1 MSTKLANAS
10 QQDTSTTSDQIT
22 AYMNAYGLDSNME
35 ELSKALDAWAEVANV
50 SAADVGE
57 LAAASQKAAS
67 TANTVGVSMDQLASQ
82 IATIESVTKD
92 APENIGNGLKTI
104 YARFS
109 DISMGETLD
118 DGVNLGQVTG
128 ALSNVGVDVLDS
140 NGKMREVGNIMEDLM
155 DVWGQMD
162 TTQKNA
168 IATTL
173 AGKYQLARF
182 EALMNRSDLYDSFKQ
197 SAQEGKDKGTLD
209 VMNEK
214 YVESLEGRLNKLQA
228 TFEGV
233 LNNFFNSSDFYG
245 FVDGLTQ
252 ALELLESFV
261 NSLGD
266 ASNLLLGIA
275 SIIGSITK
283 QQIGTGISN
292 FISNRQREKIEGK
305 NEATKAQLLS
315 QFGTDQESKL
325 TDSQKSILNY
335 AQKTTKLSSA
345 MSEEQKERQNDI
357 LNRQLEAERKA
368 NLSSQKYNDD
378 LMSTALAYQ
387 VVTGDSSLLSKGK
400 DGKIDLTDFA
410 KTYYTE
416 PEGMKISAKE
426 LQVYDGQF
434 GALYEAFSNIEKKT
448 VKITEDMQAISK
460 AGGDVAKTENAILDG
475 AIDISSVVG
484 KLRKEGIFIP
494 SSMKEILNLLDQMLD
509 VTDLE
514 EKEVTELL
522 AKIKEVAQEQAKAAQ
537 GASKG
542 SVDTPD
548 TLQIKKDQA
557 AADKKSLEAVDREGQ
572 GFVEQLT
579 QQDILTKI
587 TGIVAGLGSLAF
599 AIQTVQNLGSIWSND
614 DLTIGDKILETIMN
628 VSMALPM
635 LVSGASD
642 VKDGITT
649 LGDAWVTAA
658 KARIVQKT
666 AEAAA
671 NEAEAVTT
679 AQATAAEV
687 AKSAANE
694 VEAATA
700 TAATTA
706 NVGLAASMAAVAAP
720 ILAVVAALAAV
731 GVAVYAAVEAYN
743 ADANAANAAAEQQK
757 AYAESLQNTSS
768 EFSTF
773 ETNIDS
779 YEKARAALGELTQG
793 TDEYNNKLQEVN
805 QSLMEALDI
814 YPELAKYV
822 TRSSDG
828 SLYIASSDLSAF
840 ESEKENLQSKGN
852 SVSNILKAAEL
863 QASLKSDNTDTRRK
877 ITVSD
882 IWDDNAKHFQLPDV
896 MTEKEYASVMDLI
909 SYSGEQS
916 VFNAQAVGEA
926 IGKSASDPMTKAIV
940 EGGDKL
946 VEAFHNQQD
955 QERAIQLQREEGLK
969 NYLGSE
975 YEANSASTNALSFLS
990 KDNGFI
996 DKSYDRALNDMSE
1009 LDTKT
1014 LASWYASLIGGKAD
1028 GEKVTNAQGEEL
1040 DVTRETMQSALASAQ
1055 ALESAAKKWNSVAEK
1070 FANIADSSFSQ
1081 DVDVDTGS
1089 MLEQW
1094 QPNGEIDVSGIGK
1107 TKQRELSNW
1116 LEEGNDLTPEDL
1128 GIDDDWAIDAGFE
1141 SAQSFAESFSNG
1153 LEEALSG
1160 QTELDNL
1167 LNGEAP
1173 GNAKEF
1179 EEQAEKIKKL
1189 VDELDELESAYD
1201 RGYLSESD
1209 YDDKLIELSSNYKD
1223 VSEEVNELKT
1233 AQKEAKKVQED
1244 YIEALFNYG
1253 KDSKEAKEATEKLEK
1268 AQKNLRETQSKLKS
1282 AMLLQEWVDAKDKV
1296 NEYLDALD
1304 SAEQGSDQYNESIR
1318 NLSDEFTAMLG
1329 VDISS
1334 WSDAQKEAFFTNEQ
1348 NANDL
1353 RAALNGDYEAYMR
1366 VKVAASNAIFAKLNL
1381 DDTQFRDVLTGI
1393 QQYATSGE
1401 FATLVAGATIDDQE
1415 FLNTLATML
1424 TSMNLTADQI
1434 DGICKGLASIN
1445 INAEVVEWEE
1455 IPTAFSYSDSTES
1468 ANPGM
1473 ITGVTETKK
1482 IPKRI
1487 VFTKTGGTD
1496 SDYRDAFRGSGG
1508 SANTYPSSD
1517 DSGSGSGGSGG
1528 SGGGSDDSGSDDNY
1542 DDSVEEFLE
1551 DEHDLYEKVN
1561 TELEKTENHLDGIA
1575 EKYDRLVG
1583 FEKID
1588 NMDEQIADYNK
1599 LIDLQKQKLEIERQ
1613 EAEDQKNKLLG
1624 FGITFDENGIIQ
1636 NYADVYN
1643 RLLQDYNALV
1653 TEYNNSTD
1661 KAYKE
1666 TLKEQMEAAK
1676 ESLDN
1681 FEDCVDRYDELIG
1694 DEILSAENQIE
1705 EYYHKIEDMR
1715 IEAMKDAY
1723 DAVDDLKDLFEVGNQ
1738 LEGLWSGYDSDSPF
1752 RDLLTDVADL
1762 EDYFNLAE
1770 GAADTMYDTI
1780 IQRNRELAN
1789 QATTDEER
1797 DKYNKIADWYENA
1810 KETTGPNGT
1819 GTIDVRTRWLNYLL
1833 SDEGKSDFG
1842 SNTAEYVEMLKQAY
1856 KDTAQEMLDAEQKYK
1871 DAVEAVVD
1879 GYEEIS
1885 DEFDK
1890 VADSYDQIIDNLDHT
1905 VSMIETLDG
1914 DQAYD
1919 KIIAI
1924 TQKQVDV
1931 YNDALKQ
1938 QRQSLDYWEGQL
1950 QNAISQG
1957 LDDDI
1962 ISTLKEKVAD
1972 AQSELNDLAESAAE
1986 AVKTIYENETDKYLE
2001 AFKNAAL
2008 GTDDADFQEMQW
2020 EQAKTNAE
2028 QYLDTVERAYQV
2040 EKLRNKYQQMINNSN
2055 DPTIQKQ
2062 ISKAMKEQLEYL
2074 NSKVKL
2080 SEYDLNYANAQL
2092 EVLQKR
2098 IALEEAQRNKSTM
2111 KLKRDSQGNYSYV
2124 YTADQD
2130 DLLSKQQDLAD
2141 AENNGYEI
2149 SKENYSSQ
2157 VDNYMTVINNFVE
2170 NARQIREKYA
2180 NDEAT
2185 ATAQIQA
2192 LWDQVSV
2199 YLSGIQEQ
2207 LSTSEQNML
2216 NSVKQLALDSVGDV
2230 SNTYSDI
2237 ASSMETNMD
2246 EALENIG
2253 VAVNESVVEQIRDLN
2268 KVDAAADTLQK
2279 NLRNSA
2285 IKYKDTAT
2293 QMASSAKNSYDKVET
2308 AIDSAT
2314 AAQKKLTD
2322 ASKEFWNLIAEDQGT
2337 IDKGIAKINEYKDA
2351 VEGLKDSESKT
2362 AQALKDALAQLAQE
2376 KQTSAYWEDMYIR
2389 ERDGLND
2396 TDTGGGDSG
2405 SGDSGNGSDYTDE
2418 EVAFGIAQ
2426 NIYTYG
2432 SWADDPV
2439 RRDRIVERW
2448 GEAIANRAQEIVNE
2462 HYANGT
2468 QGELVNR
2475 DSDVWGYDTGGYTGT
2490 WSDQTI
2496 DSKNGK
2502 VAFLHQKELV
2512 LNSSD
2517 TENILAAIDIV
2528 RNMTDSLKSGG
2539 LSTNLNNVLNTLG
2552 TATSGL
2558 GSSVDQNVHIT
2569 AEFPNATDADDIRQ
2583 ALLSL
2588 NERAY
2593 QVASQPNDFSSSV
2606 RSFYYQ
2612 D

>member
-1 MSTKLANAS
+1 
-10 QQDTSTTSDQIT
+10 
-22 AYMNAYGLDSNME
+22 
-35 ELSKALDAWAEVANV
+35 
-50 SAADVGE
+50 
-57 LAAASQKAAS
+57 
-67 TANTVGVSMDQLASQ
+67 
-82 IATIESVTKD
+82 
-92 APENIGNGLKTI
+92 
-104 YARFS
+104 
-109 DISMGETLD
+109 MGETLD
-118 DGVNLGQVTG
+118 DGVDLGQVTG
-128 ALSNVGVDVLDS
+128 ALANVGVDVLDS

-214 YVESLEGRLNKLQA
+214 YVESLEGKLNKLQA

-275 SIIGSITK
+275 SIVGSITK

-292 FISNRQREKIEGK
+292 FISNRQREKIEAK
-305 NEATKAQLLS
+305 NEATKTQLLS
-315 QFGTDQESKL
+315 QFGTNQESKL

-335 AQKTTKLSSA
+335 AQKTTKLSSI

-357 LNRQLEAERKA
+357 LSRQLEAERKA
-368 NLSSQKYNDD
+368 NLSSQRYNDD
-378 LMSTALAYQ
+378 LKSTALAYQ

-416 PEGMKISAKE
+416 PESMKISAKE
-426 LQVYDGQF
+426 LQMYDGQF
-434 GALYEAFSNIEKKT
+434 GALYESFSNIEKKT

-460 AGGDVAKTENAILDG
+460 AGGDVTKTENAILDG
-475 AIDISSVVG
+475 AIEISSVVG

-494 SSMKEILNLLDQMLD
+494 SSMKEILSLLDQMLD

-522 AKIKEVAQEQAKAAQ
+522 AKIKEVAQEQARAAQ

-542 SVDTPD
+542 SIDTPD
-548 TLQIKKDQA
+548 TLQTKKDQA
-557 AADKKSLEAVDREGQ
+557 AADKKSFEAVNREGQ

-658 KARIVQKT
+658 KARIAQKT
-666 AEAAA
+666 AEAAV

-687 AKSAANE
+687 AKSTANE

-706 NVGLAASMAAVAAP
+706 NAGLAASMAAVAAP

-743 ADANAANAAAEQQK
+743 ADANAAKAAAEQQE

-793 TDEYNNKLQEVN
+793 TDEYNNKLQEAN

-840 ESEKENLQSKGN
+840 ESDKEDLQNKAS

-863 QASLKSDNTDTRRK
+863 QTSLKSDNTDARRK

-882 IWDDNAKHFQLPDV
+882 IWDDKAKHFQLPEV
-896 MTEKEYASVMDLI
+896 MTEKEYASVMDLM

-916 VFNAQAVGEA
+916 VFDAKAVGEA

-946 VEAFHNQQD
+946 IDAFHNQQD
-955 QERAIQLQREEGLK
+955 QESAIQLQREEGLK
-969 NYLGSE
+969 NYLGSD

-990 KDNGFI
+990 KDDGFI
-996 DKSYDRALNDMSE
+996 DKSYNDALNNYSE
-1009 LDTKT
+1009 WSTVD
-1014 LASWYASLIGGKAD
+1014 LAKEYASLIGGKAD

-1040 DVTRETMQSALASAQ
+1040 DVTKETMQSALASAD
-1055 ALESAAKKWNSVAEK
+1055 ALKAAADKWNSVTEK
-1070 FANIADSSFSQ
+1070 FANIAESSFSQ
-1081 DVDVDTGS
+1081 DVGVDTGS

-1094 QPNGEIDVSGIGK
+1094 QPNGEINVSSIGK
-1107 TKQRELSNW
+1107 TKQRELSKW

-1128 GIDDDWAIDAGFE
+1128 GIDDDWAKEAGFE

-1167 LNGEAP
+1167 LNAEVPNEATS
-1173 GNAKEF
+1173 KF
-1179 EEQAEKIKKL
+1179 EEQSEKIKEL
-1189 VDELDELESAYD
+1189 VDELDELESAYNK
-1201 RGYLSESD
+1201 GYLSEED
-1209 YDDKLIELSSNYKD
+1209 YSDKLIELSSNYKNVSDD
-1223 VSEEVNELKT
+1223 VDEVKAAQTAYTKALKKYGDDSEEV
-1233 AQKEAKKVQED
+1233 KK
-1244 YIEALFNYG
+1244 
-1253 KDSKEAKEATEKLEK
+1253 ATDELEK
-1268 AQKNLRETQSKLKS
+1268 AQSKLKG
-1282 AMLLQEWVDAKDKV
+1282 AMLLEEWTDAKDKV
-1296 NEYLDALD
+1296 NEYLDTLN
-1304 SAEQGSDQYNESIR
+1304 STKQGSEQYNESITG
-1318 NLSDEFTAMLG
+1318 LSDEFTAMLG

-1353 RAALNGDYEAYMR
+1353 RDALNGDYDAYMR
-1366 VKVAASNAIFAKLNL
+1366 VKVAASEAIFAKLNL
-1381 DDTQFRDVLTGI
+1381 DDTQFRSVLTSI
-1393 QQYATSGE
+1393 QKYAMSGE
-1401 FATLVAGATIDDQE
+1401 FATLEAG
-1415 FLNTLATML
+1415 FYLNDKQYFNAL
-1424 TSMNLTADQI
+1424 TDILKQTYAAAGSIEGVLNGLESL
-1434 DGICKGLASIN
+1434 GIH
-1445 INAEVVEWEE
+1445 AEVEYEDVPIEYADE
-1455 IPTAFSYSDSTES
+1455 TE
-1468 ANPGM
+1468 ANPKTQKIIKS
-1473 ITGVTETKK
+1473 ITY
-1482 IPKRI
+1482 
-1487 VFTKTGGTD
+1487 TKTGSSIG
-1496 SDYRDAFRGSGG
+1496 DYQEAFGSGGG
-1508 SANTYPSSD
+1508 SANTYSGGSD
-1517 DSGSGSGGSGG
+1517 DSGGSGG
-1528 SGGGSDDSGSDDNY
+1528 SGSSGGSGGSDDSGSDDNY

-1561 TELEKTENHLDGIA
+1561 TELEKTEKHLDGIA

-1599 LIDLQKQKLEIERQ
+1599 LIELQKQKLEIERQ

-1624 FGITFDENGIIQ
+1624 FGVTFDEDGIIQ

-1653 TEYNNSTD
+1653 SEYNNSTD

-1666 TLKEQMEAAK
+1666 TLKDQMDAAK

-1681 FEDCVDRYDELIG
+1681 FEDYIDRYDELIG
-1694 DEILSAENQIE
+1694 DEIQSAENQIE

-1723 DAVDDLKDLFEVGNQ
+1723 DAVDDLKDLFEISNK

-1752 RDLLTDVADL
+1752 RDLITDVADL
-1762 EDYFNLAE
+1762 QDYFNLTE
-1770 GAADTMYDTI
+1770 DAANSMFDTI
-1780 IQRNRELAN
+1780 IARNRELAA

-1797 DKYNKIADWYENA
+1797 DKYNKIADWYSSRKDNL
-1810 KETTGPNGT
+1810 GPNGT
-1819 GTIDVRTRWLNYLL
+1819 GIIDMRTQWLNYLL
-1833 SDEGKSDFG
+1833 SDEGKNDFG
-1842 SNTAEYVEMLKQAY
+1842 SNTAEYYEMLNQAY
-1856 KDTAQEMLDAEQKYK
+1856 EDVSQDMLDAEQKYE
-1871 DAVEAVVD
+1871 DAIDAVVD

-1890 VADSYDQIIDNLDHT
+1890 VADSYEQIVDNLDHT
-1905 VSMIETLDG
+1905 ISMIETLDG
-1914 DQAYD
+1914 DEAYD

-1924 TQKQVDV
+1924 TQKQVDI
-1931 YNDALKQ
+1931 YNDSLKQ
-1938 QRQSLDYWEGQL
+1938 QRQALDYWEEQL
-1950 QNAISQG
+1950 QNAVSQG

-2008 GTDDADFQEMQW
+2008 GTNDADFQEMQW

-2040 EKLRNKYQQMINNSN
+2040 EKLRNKYQQMINDSN

-2149 SKENYSSQ
+2149 SKDNYSSQ

-2268 KVDAAADTLQK
+2268 KVDAAADSLQK

-2337 IDKGIAKINEYKDA
+2337 IDKGIAKINEYKDS
-2351 VEGLKDSESKT
+2351 VEDLKNSQSKT
-2362 AQALKDALAQLAQE
+2362 AQALRETLEELAKE

-2396 TDTGGGDSG
+2396 NSGGDSG
-2405 SGDSGNGSDYTDE
+2405 SGDSGGDSGYTDE
-2418 EVAFGIAQ
+2418 EAAFGIAQ
-2426 NIYTYG
+2426 NIWTYG
-2432 SWADDPV
+2432 SWDNDPV
-2439 RRDRIVERW
+2439 RRDRIIERW
-2448 GEAIANRAQEIVNE
+2448 GESVADRAQQIVNE
-2462 HYANGT
+2462 YIWSGRE
-2468 QGELVNR
+2468 GELLNW

-2512 LNSSD
+2512 LNAND
-2517 TENILAAIDIV
+2517 TENVLAAIDIV
-2528 RNMTDSLKSGG
+2528 RNMTDSLKAGG
-2539 LSTNLNNVLNTLG
+2539 LSTNINNVLNTLG

-2593 QVASQPNDFSSSV
+2593 QVAAQPNDFSSSV

>member
-1 MSTKLANAS
+1 
-10 QQDTSTTSDQIT
+10 
-22 AYMNAYGLDSNME
+22 
-35 ELSKALDAWAEVANV
+35 
-50 SAADVGE
+50 
-57 LAAASQKAAS
+57 
-67 TANTVGVSMDQLASQ
+67 
-82 IATIESVTKD
+82 
-92 APENIGNGLKTI
+92 
-104 YARFS
+104 
-109 DISMGETLD
+109 MGETLE

-128 ALSNVGVDVLDS
+128 ALSDVGVDVLDS

-162 TTQKNA
+162 STQKNA

-233 LNNFFNSSDFYG
+233 LNNFFDSSDFYG

-275 SIIGSITK
+275 SIVGSITK
-283 QQIGTGISN
+283 QQVGTGISN
-292 FISNRQREKIEGK
+292 FISNRQREKIESK

-315 QFGTDQESKL
+315 QFGTDKESKL
-325 TDSQKSILNY
+325 TDSQKSVLNY
-335 AQKTTKLSSA
+335 AQKTTELSSV

-357 LNRQLEAERKA
+357 LNRQLEAERRA

-378 LMSTALAYQ
+378 LRSTALAYQ

-410 KTYYTE
+410 KTYYVE
-416 PEGMKISAKE
+416 PESMKISAKE
-426 LQVYDGQF
+426 LQAYDGQF
-434 GALYEAFSNIEKKT
+434 GALYEAFSSIEKQT

-460 AGGDVAKTENAILDG
+460 AGGDVEKTENAILDG
-475 AIDISSVVG
+475 AIEISSVVG

-494 SSMKEILNLLDQMLD
+494 SSMKEVLDLLDQMLG

-522 AKIKEVAQEQAKAAQ
+522 NRIKQVAQEQAKAAQ

-557 AADKKSLEAVDREGQ
+557 AADKKSFEAIDREGQ
-572 GFVEQLT
+572 GFIEQLT
-579 QQDILTKI
+579 QQDIITKI

-642 VKDGITT
+642 IKDGITT

-658 KARIVQKT
+658 KARIAQKA
-666 AEAAA
+666 AEAVA

-694 VEAATA
+694 AEAATA
-700 TAATTA
+700 TVAATA
-706 NVGLAASMAAVAAP
+706 NTGLAASMAAVAAP
-720 ILAVVAALAAV
+720 VLAVVAALAAV
-731 GVAVYAAVEAYN
+731 GVAVYTAVEAYN
-743 ADANAANAAAEQQK
+743 ADANAAKAAAEQQE

-773 ETNIDS
+773 ETSIDS

-793 TDEYNNKLQEVN
+793 TDEYNSKLQEVN

-828 SLYIASSDLSAF
+828 SLYIANSDLSAF
-840 ESEKENLQSKGN
+840 ESEKEDLQSKAN
-852 SVSNILKAAEL
+852 SVTNILKAAEL
-863 QASLKSDNTDTRRK
+863 QSSLKSDDTDARRK
-877 ITVSD
+877 VTVSD
-882 IWDDNAKHFQLPDV
+882 IWDDRAKHFQLPDV

-916 VFNAQAVGEA
+916 IFDAQAVGEA

-940 EGGDKL
+940 ESGSKL
-946 VEAFHNQQD
+946 VDAFNNQQD

-969 NYLGSE
+969 NYLGSD

-990 KDNGFI
+990 KADGFI
-996 DKSYDRALNDMSE
+996 DKSYDEALNNYSNWSTTD
-1009 LDTKT
+1009 
-1014 LASWYASLIGGKAD
+1014 LAKEYASLIGGKAD

-1040 DVTRETMQSALASAQ
+1040 DVTKETMQSALASAE
-1055 ALESAAKKWNSVAEK
+1055 ALKAAADKWNSVTEK
-1070 FANIADSSFSQ
+1070 FANIAESSFSQ
-1081 DVDVDTGS
+1081 DVGTDTGS

-1094 QPNGEIDVSGIGK
+1094 KPNGEIDVSGIGK
-1107 TKQRELSNW
+1107 TKQRELSSW
-1116 LEEGNDLTPEDL
+1116 LEQGNDLTPDDL
-1128 GIDDDWAIDAGFE
+1128 GIDDDWASDAGFE
-1141 SAQSFAESFSNG
+1141 SAQAFAESFSNG
-1153 LEEALSG
+1153 LEEALSK
-1160 QTELDNL
+1160 QTELDNI
-1167 LNGEAP
+1167 LNAEQDTKQADKI
-1173 GNAKEF
+1173 AESAERVKE
-1179 EEQAEKIKKL
+1179 L
-1189 VDELDELESAYD
+1189 VDELDELDTAYEK
-1201 RGYLSESD
+1201 GYLSEED
-1209 YDDKLIELSSNYKD
+1209 YCDKLIELSSSYKD
-1223 VSEEVNELKT
+1223 VSDKVDTLK
-1233 AQKEAKKVQED
+1233 QKEAEYTKALKKNGEGSE
-1244 YIEALFNYG
+1244 EA
-1253 KDSKEAKEATEKLEK
+1253 EK
-1268 AQKNLRETQSKLKS
+1268 AAKDLQEAQNALKG
-1282 AMLLQEWVDAKDKV
+1282 AMLLQEWSDAKDKV
-1296 NEYLDALD
+1296 NEYLDSLG
-1304 SAEQGSDQYNESIR
+1304 SAEQGSSQYNEVIK
-1318 NLSDEFTAMLG
+1318 NLSDELTSMLG

-1334 WSDAQKEAFFTNEQ
+1334 WSDAQKEAFFSNEQ

-1353 RAALNGDYEAYMR
+1353 RDALNGDYDAYMR
-1366 VKVAASNAIFAKLNL
+1366 VKIAASNAIFAKLNL
-1381 DDTQFRDVLTGI
+1381 DDTQFRSVLTGI
-1393 QQYATSGE
+1393 QEYASSGY
-1401 FATLVAGATIDDQE
+1401 FATLEAGALLDNSQYLNALTDLLIQTANAGNDISGILDSLAAMGIHAE
-1415 FLNTLATML
+1415 VKTTTVPVFSDSSYSANDGIEIGTKEIVESIEYYKTGASSDTFTNTL
-1424 TSMNLTADQI
+1424 
-1434 DGICKGLASIN
+1434 
-1445 INAEVVEWEE
+1445 
-1455 IPTAFSYSDSTES
+1455 
-1468 ANPGM
+1468 
-1473 ITGVTETKK
+1473 
-1482 IPKRI
+1482 
-1487 VFTKTGGTD
+1487 GG
-1496 SDYRDAFRGSGG
+1496 GGG
-1508 SANTYPSSD
+1508 SANTYSGGDD
-1517 DSGSGSGGSGG
+1517 DSDSGGSGG
-1528 SGGGSDDSGSDDNY
+1528 SGGGSGDSGSDDNY

-1613 EAEDQKNKLLG
+1613 EAEDQKDKLIG
-1624 FGITFDENGIIQ
+1624 FGVAFDENGIIQ

-1666 TLKEQMEAAK
+1666 TLKDQMDAAK

-1681 FEDCVDRYDELIG
+1681 FEDYIDRYDELIG
-1694 DEILSAENQIE
+1694 DEIQSTENQIE

-1715 IEAMKDAY
+1715 IDAMKDAY
-1723 DAVDDLKDLFEVGNQ
+1723 DAISDLQDLFEISNQ
-1738 LEGLWSGYDSDSPF
+1738 LEGLWSGYKSDSPF
-1752 RDLLTDVADL
+1752 RDLITDVADL
-1762 EDYFNLAE
+1762 QDYFNLSE
-1770 GAADTMYDTI
+1770 DAASSMYDAI
-1780 IQRNRELAN
+1780 IAKNRELAE
-1789 QATTDEER
+1789 QAATPEER
-1797 DKYNKIADWYENA
+1797 DQYNKIADWYSSRKDNL
-1810 KETTGPNGT
+1810 GPNGT
-1819 GTIDVRTRWLNYLL
+1819 GIIDMHTQWLNYLM
-1833 SDEGKSDFG
+1833 SDQGKEAFG
-1842 SNTAEYVEMLKQAY
+1842 SNMAEYYEMLQQAY
-1856 KDTAQEMLDAEQKYK
+1856 EDVSQDMLDAEQKYE
-1871 DAVEAVVD
+1871 DAINAVID
-1879 GYEEIS
+1879 GYDEIS
-1885 DEFDK
+1885 DKLDD
-1890 VADSYDQIIDNLDHT
+1890 VADSYDQIVDNLDHT
-1905 VSMIETLDG
+1905 ISMIETLEG

-1924 TQKQVDV
+1924 TQKQVDI

-1938 QRQSLDYWEGQL
+1938 QRQSLDYWEEQL
-1950 QNAISQG
+1950 QNAVSQG

-2040 EKLRNKYQQMINNSN
+2040 EKLRNKYQQMINDSN

-2237 ASSMETNMD
+2237 ANSMETNMD

-2253 VAVNESVVEQIRDLN
+2253 VAVNESVVGQIRDLN
-2268 KVDAAADTLQK
+2268 KVDAAADSLQK

-2293 QMASSAKNSYDKVET
+2293 QIGTSAKNSYDKVET

-2314 AAQKKLTD
+2314 AAQEKLTA
-2322 ASKEFWNLIAEDQGT
+2322 ASKEFWDLIAEDQGT
-2337 IDKGIAKINEYKDA
+2337 IDQGIAKINEYKDSI
-2351 VEGLKDSESKT
+2351 EDLKNSQSKT
-2362 AQALKDALAQLAQE
+2362 AQALRETLEELAKE
-2376 KQTSAYWEDMYIR
+2376 KQTSAYWEDMYIQ
-2389 ERDGLND
+2389 ERDG
-2396 TDTGGGDSG
+2396 TGENGDGSGGSGSGDSG
-2405 SGDSGNGSDYTDE
+2405 SGDNGGYSDE
-2418 EVAFGIAQ
+2418 EAAFGIAQ
-2426 NIYTYG
+2426 NIWTYG
-2432 SWADDPV
+2432 SWDNDPV
-2439 RRDRIVERW
+2439 RRDRIIDRW
-2448 GEAIANRAQEIVNE
+2448 GEAVANRAQEIVNDYVYSGRAE
-2462 HYANGT
+2462 
-2468 QGELVNR
+2468 ELVNW

-2490 WSDQTI
+2490 WSDQTA

-2502 VAFLHQKELV
+2502 IALLHQKELV

-2539 LSTNLNNVLNTLG
+2539 LSTNLNNVLNTLS

-2569 AEFPNATDADDIRQ
+2569 AEFPNATDANDIRQ